1 MPTIPLSEKVKEK
14 ARLLRSKGLAI
25 ETIAAKLKISTGAAS
40 NLTRGVKSG
49 RDNQRTDKQKSKA
62 VKDALR
68 AGLPISEVIRTAK
81 VGGPTIRKLLNI
93 EFKLPK
99 ATKRDATPYQINS
112 TGRWLILSD
121 IHLPQHDEQAIYA
134 AVREAKRRGIVGVL
148 FNGDV
153 LDCHEL
159 SDHDKDPSAPRY
171 IEELRIG
178 REFFAWI
185 RSQFPKAEFVYK
197 LGNHEE
203 RLGRYIIQRA
213 PALEGIEGIDL
224 PSCLD
229 ARGHGLQIVRDKR
242 IIRLGKL
249 PLLHGHEYK
258 GGGGIHPA
266 RWLYLKIKT
275 SGGCGHF
282 HKVDNFYPKDLNRT
296 TTVSFTTGCLCDLS
310 PFWLPYN
317 DWEHGSA
324 IVELYKDNTFDL
336 SNFRIIDGKIM

>member
-14 ARLLRSKGLAI
+14 ARLLRSKGMAI

-68 AGLPISEVIRTAK
+68 TGMPISEVIRTAK

-134 AVREAKRRGIVGVL
+134 AVKEAKRRGIVGVL
-148 FNGDV
+148 FNGDA

-249 PLLHGHEYK
+249 NVLHGHEYR
-258 GGGGIHPA
+258 GGGGVNPA
-266 RWLYLKIKT
+266 RWLFLRAR
-275 SGGCGHF
+275 SVAMCGHF
-282 HKVDNFYPKDLNRT
+282 HRT
-296 TTVSFTTGCLCDLS
+296 SEHHSRDISDHYQAAWSTGCLCDLK
-310 PFWLPYN
+310 PLYAPHNEWN
-317 DWEHGSA
+317 HGA
-324 IVELYKDNTFDL
+324 AFAELSKDGAFTVDNI
-336 SNFRIIDGKIM
+336 RIIDGKIM